1 MSKQIRIRVKATAT
15 IREEAREEGD
25 APPVLDRIRRTWWPD
40 QK

>member
-15 IREEAREEGD
+15 AREEDD

-40 QK
+40 EK